1 LGESVAGLSER
12 AAAQRAIDVVM
23 LLMVDVGLPNT
34 LEKVGVDRN
43 AISAL
48 SEQALQDPILRSN
61 AGALTR
67 ADIEAIY
74 EDAFIEYAE
83 MEMEAAPSQAPR
95 ATVH

>member
-1 LGESVAGLSER
+1 
-12 AAAQRAIDVVM
+12 
-23 LLMVDVGLPNT
+23 
-34 LEKVGVDRN
+34 VGVDRN

-48 SEQALQDPILRSN
+48 SEQALQDPILRRNS
-61 AGALTR
+61 GALTR

-83 MEMEAAPSQAPR
+83 MEMEAAPSQGTR